1 MCIENVTNETLP
13 SNKVFAT
20 IEQSSKRALP
30 CITRV
35 SKTKK
40 GNMTTVR
47 TPAKIIPRAF
57 PGIKPEEVQE
67 LIANSRIKT
76 YPPETVIC
84 KENALEYVFY
94 MILEG
99 DFEVTK
105 TINNSDVR
113 LLKSLTAGD
122 FFGEMALIHNA
133 PRAATV
139 KSKTN
144 VIVLEIDKDGFNRV
158 LKRSPSVAMAMVHE
172 ISRRLRQNDQMA
184 IEDLRMRAS
193 ELADA
198 YQKLAEQDLVRREF
212 LSNVAHELRTPLMV
226 AGGYL
231 HAIQKGMFSGQQLAA
246 TIDTVVRN
254 VDQITTLV
262 NDLLFL
268 QEIELVFP
276 EFQAVDIIEVVNN
289 VVGKYRDKA
298 KARQVTLKVKG
309 ERGVSKVR
317 GDAQSLERGIAAL
330 VDNAI
335 KFSPSNSDVEIRF
348 GEQENRVHISVEDHG
363 IGIASEIR
371 PRIFD
376 RFFHLDRNEEQLF
389 RGLGIGLSITRQV
402 IQQHQGML
410 DVESEAGKGSKFTMS
425 LPKWL

>member
-1 MCIENVTNETLP
+1 
-13 SNKVFAT
+13 
-20 IEQSSKRALP
+20 
-30 CITRV
+30 
-35 SKTKK
+35 
-40 GNMTTVR
+40 MTTIR

-67 LIANSRIKT
+67 IIVNSRITT

-84 KENALEYVFY
+84 RENEIEYVFY

-105 TINNSDVR
+105 VINNSEVR
-113 LLKSLTAGD
+113 LLKSLSAGD

-144 VIVLEIDKDGFNRV
+144 VIMLELDKDGFNRV
-158 LKRSPSVAMAMVHE
+158 LKRSPSVAMAMVDE
-172 ISRRLRQNDQMA
+172 ISSRLRQNDEMA

-226 AGGYL
+226 ASGYL
-231 HAIQKGMFSGQQLAA
+231 HAIQKGMVSNDQLIA
-246 TIDTVVRN
+246 TIDTIARN
-254 VDQITTLV
+254 VDQITTLA

-268 QEIELVFP
+268 QEIELVLP
-276 EFQAVDIIEVVNN
+276 EFQRVDIIEVVNEVIN
-289 VVGKYRDKA
+289 KYEEKA
-298 KARQVTLKVKG
+298 KARQVTLKIKG
-309 ERGVSKVR
+309 DRGVSKVR
-317 GDAQSLERGIAAL
+317 GDAQSLERAITAL

-335 KFSPSNSDVEIRF
+335 KFSPPNGEVEIRF
-348 GEQENRVHISVEDHG
+348 AEQGNRVRVSVEDHG
-363 IGIASEIR
+363 IGIAPEIR

-376 RFFHLDRNEEQLF
+376 RFFHLDKNGDQLYS
-389 RGLGIGLSITRQV
+389 GLGIGLSITRQV

-410 DVESEAGKGSKFTMS
+410 DVESEAGKGSKFTVS
-425 LPKWL
+425 LLKWQ